1 MYLKYEVDSKYDGK
15 TAQFILK
22 NELGLST
29 RICNKIKLNQ
39 GLKRNTLFC
48 SNKDMV
54 ETGDILEVELNFPDE
69 LIENIE
75 NPYGIEVVFEDE
87 WYVIVN
93 KPALLPTH
101 PRFYRD
107 DGLSTILSEYKLYPA
122 NRLDMGTSGL
132 VIMAKNP
139 YAQDMISKTPIQK
152 IYLAMAHNFLPE
164 KSGVIAA
171 PIGREENT
179 IIFRKV
185 SKEGKN
191 ALTHYRVLAE
201 WEKNKVSL
209 IAFLLETGR
218 THQIRVHCRYMGCP
232 LIGDQFYGWEQ
243 TYRYTKEIRENGKLG
258 YYLKTDHRDYHDPSL
273 ARDFEALKLNRELQR
288 QFLHAYIL
296 DFNHPITGEALH
308 LKAKLAEDLESFLIK
323 VQECEEENIHYERI
337 EELLQIKIEPS
348 VRKN

>member
-1 MYLKYEVDSKYDGK
+1 MYLKYKVDSKYDGK

-29 RICNKIKLNQ
+29 RMCNKIKLNQ
-39 GLKRNTLFC
+39 ALKRNNLFC
-48 SNKDMV
+48 ANKDFV
-54 ETGDILEVELNFPDE
+54 EAGDTLEVELNFPNE
-69 LIENIE
+69 LVGNIE
-75 NPYGIEVVFEDE
+75 NPYNIDVVFEDE

-101 PRFYRD
+101 PRFYGD

-122 NRLDMGTSGL
+122 NRLDVGTSGL

-139 YAQDMISKTPIQK
+139 YAQDMISKISIQK
-152 IYLAMAHNFLPE
+152 IYLAMSHNFLPE
-164 KSGVIAA
+164 KSGVINE

-185 SKEGKN
+185 STQGKN

-218 THQIRVHCRYMGCP
+218 THQIRVHCRYVGCP
-232 LIGDQFYGWEQ
+232 LVGDQFYGWEQ

-258 YYLKTDHRDYHDPSL
+258 YYLKKDNRDYHDASL

-296 DFNHPITGEALH
+296 NFNHPITGEALH
-308 LKAKLAEDLESFLIK
+308 LKAKLAEDLEKLLHQ
-323 VQECEEENIHYERI
+323 VQECEEKSIKYEKIH
-337 EELLQIKIEPS
+337 ELLQIKVEPS
-348 VRKN
+348 VRKS